1 MNEQLIDYVIEM
13 VKEQKSNAHG
23 SNKKCF
29 LIGDYALLKQSFN
42 TEEIENIIKITE
54 KLAKKGVNVARTLD
68 YKVIKQDIMDYWN
81 DQKNVLVS
89 KGYVLQ
95 ERAKGTPLLDM
106 TNWNDENKRYQIDYI
121 KQIDSIS
128 KEGQDFF
135 NQFVKGWLEIQEA
148 GIQIDPS
155 KPGNFIYEQGKGIT
169 FIDLGL
175 SSEKTDIS
183 TSVYEQL
190 AVILNLNTYY
200 KCYPEIQQAARER
213 LNVIAEKYKNAIIEQ
228 GIDASVFN
236 QVIETRFPERVSEHN
251 KPIEE
256 NFEEEIFRLE
266 ETINEHIKEE
276 EIKKAEIR
284 KLQAEREE
292 KQIIEREKRDTKTKM
307 LEEEEERKN
316 GKKRKESKMYA
327 LLNALIKKGIIPENE
342 AIIYKQIFQVK
353 TNIYSDL
360 NPQLFKK
367 QYMIEDLDD
376 AITNPEHSNIR
387 IDMRNM
393 ELESDSEVSEQT
405 YEQIKLSVEEY
416 FKQYFEDIAKNTDTK
431 LLEYSEMK
439 EKQKEGLLNEEEYI
453 NFMLLETELY
463 EFSNAK
469 KLFPTLGIKEKE
481 TYKKSDEVS
490 AYLQEKNKISE
501 EEKAEIERRRRQTDR
516 EFLYEIFKGTGI
528 TDPAEL
534 RRLYNGQEELRVLEE
549 DLEAVLS
556 MFSDM
561 TNTSNPK
568 VGKKDFKQV
577 AESSIEE
584 KSIAFKLLKL
594 ASQEPEKSNN
604 IKSQGE

>member
-1 MNEQLIDYVIEM
+1 
-13 VKEQKSNAHG
+13 
-23 SNKKCF
+23 
-29 LIGDYALLKQSFN
+29 
-42 TEEIENIIKITE
+42 
-54 KLAKKGVNVARTLD
+54 
-68 YKVIKQDIMDYWN
+68 MDYWN

-266 ETINEHIKEE
+266 ETIN
-276 EIKKAEIR
+276 
-284 KLQAEREE
+284 
-292 KQIIEREKRDTKTKM
+292 
-307 LEEEEERKN
+307 
-316 GKKRKESKMYA
+316 
-327 LLNALIKKGIIPENE
+327 
-342 AIIYKQIFQVK
+342 
-353 TNIYSDL
+353 
-360 NPQLFKK
+360 
-367 QYMIEDLDD
+367 
-376 AITNPEHSNIR
+376 
-387 IDMRNM
+387 
-393 ELESDSEVSEQT
+393 
-405 YEQIKLSVEEY
+405 
-416 FKQYFEDIAKNTDTK
+416 
-431 LLEYSEMK
+431 
-439 EKQKEGLLNEEEYI
+439 
-453 NFMLLETELY
+453 
-463 EFSNAK
+463 
-469 KLFPTLGIKEKE
+469 
-481 TYKKSDEVS
+481 
-490 AYLQEKNKISE
+490 
-501 EEKAEIERRRRQTDR
+501 
-516 EFLYEIFKGTGI
+516 
-528 TDPAEL
+528 
-534 RRLYNGQEELRVLEE
+534 
-549 DLEAVLS
+549 
-556 MFSDM
+556 
-561 TNTSNPK
+561 
-568 VGKKDFKQV
+568 
-577 AESSIEE
+577 
-584 KSIAFKLLKL
+584 
-594 ASQEPEKSNN
+594 
-604 IKSQGE
+604 